1 MRSRRRRTTASFGGS
16 NVENTTT
23 QHLTFFLGGEEYAI
37 GLLRLRQILH
47 WRAPTRVPTV
57 PACIRGVINLRG
69 QVVPLIDLGV
79 KFGDGERVPTA
90 TTCIVI
96 VELTVEGTPT
106 LMGVIADRVHQV
118 VDLAEGDIEPPPPFG
133 TRVRVDFLVGL
144 GKVGDRFV
152 LLLDVDKVLS
162 QHELFAAGELVA
174 AGAPDEAAQ

>member
-1 MRSRRRRTTASFGGS
+1 MDK
-16 NVENTTT
+16 TTT
-23 QHLTFFLGGEEYAI
+23 QQLTFFLGAEEYAI

-79 KFGDGERVPTA
+79 KFGDGEIVPTR

-96 VELTVEGTPT
+96 VELTIEGTPT
-106 LMGVIADRVHQV
+106 LMGVVADRVHQV
-118 VDLAEGDIEPPPPFG
+118 IDLAESDIEPPPPFG

-162 QHELFAAGELVA
+162 QHELYAAGELVTAA
-174 AGAPDEAAQ
+174 AGDEAAE